1 MDALARAKRDGEVIA
16 DGLAVD
22 AQGRLYVAT
31 NVGVEVFDAAAQALG
46 VIALPK
52 QPQNLAF
59 AGPDKK
65 QLFIV
70 GRGAAWRIDT
80 LAQGYTG
87 RAK

>member
-1 MDALARAKRDGEVIA
+1 
-16 DGLAVD
+16 
-22 AQGRLYVAT
+22 GRLYVAT
-31 NVGVEVFDAAAQALG
+31 NVGVEVFDAAGQGLG